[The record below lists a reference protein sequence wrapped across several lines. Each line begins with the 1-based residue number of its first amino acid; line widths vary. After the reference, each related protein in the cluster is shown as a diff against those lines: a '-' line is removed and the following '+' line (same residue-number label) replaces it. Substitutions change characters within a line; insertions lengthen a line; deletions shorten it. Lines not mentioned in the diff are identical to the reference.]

1 MLFEKNKN
9 ALLYF
14 CLSLLLC
21 LGGGWLTG
29 LATQDGVKEWYPHLV
44 KPKGTPPDIVFPI
57 VWTCLYLLMAIS
69 LTLLVLSRTID
80 KTKAYFFF
88 GVQLFLNFIWSWLF
102 FRLQQPGMALV
113 DLIVLWIMVCFTIVQ
128 FRRHTA
134 FGSYLLLPYLAWITY
149 AGYLNLFIW
158 MYIVNLA

>member
-1 MLFEKNKN
+1 M
-9 ALLYF
+9 
-14 CLSLLLC
+14 
-21 LGGGWLTG
+21 TG